1 MRRTYKK
8 VEEFMGKIARDHTD
22 AYAAQAAYF
31 LMLSLI
37 PAILFL
43 ITLVQFTPVTKADV
57 ITAVVQVMPESF
69 QEFMVSII
77 YQVYNTSQAVLPLTA
92 ITALWSAGRG
102 VLSMSTGLNCIYESV
117 ETRNYL
123 FIRIRAILYTLLF
136 LVSIAISLVLLVFGN
151 SLSNF
156 INIHAPI
163 LSQIMNLLI
172 RIRGIVSVII
182 LTGVF
187 MLVYKFLP
195 NRRTKFIQQLPGALF
210 TAVGWVAASFIFS
223 VYINVFT
230 GFSDMYGSLT
240 TIVLLMLWLY
250 SCMYIMLLG
259 GHINVYIEKYLFE
272 NGDTSVPINPQE
284 TTKEP

>member
-1 MRRTYKK
+1 MA
-8 VEEFMGKIARDHTD
+8 KITHDHTG
-22 AYAAQAAYF
+22 AYAAQGAYF

-102 VLSMSTGLNCIYESV
+102 VLSMSTGLNCIYESI

-123 FIRIRAILYTLLF
+123 FIRIRATLYTLLF

-151 SLSNF
+151 SLSNLV
-156 INIHAPI
+156 NTHAPI
-163 LSQIMNLLI
+163 LTQIMNLMI
-172 RIRGIVSVII
+172 QIRGVVSVII

-195 NRRTKFIQQLPGALF
+195 NRKTKFVQQLPGALF
-210 TAVGWVAASFIFS
+210 TAVGWVGVSFIFS

-250 SCMYIMLLG
+250 SCMYILLIG
-259 GHINVYIEKYLFE
+259 GHINIYIEKYLFG
-272 NGDTSVPINPQE
+272 NE
-284 TTKEP
+284 TTNEPRT